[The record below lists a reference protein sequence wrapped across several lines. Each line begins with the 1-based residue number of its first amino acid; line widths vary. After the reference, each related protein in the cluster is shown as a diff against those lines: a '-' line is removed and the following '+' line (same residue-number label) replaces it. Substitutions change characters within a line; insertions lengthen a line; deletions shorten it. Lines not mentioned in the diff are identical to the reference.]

1 MYSILFNFILFVHNK
16 EDISINQELEKEV
29 KQLTDSLINERNH
42 KKNNNSI
49 SQYLLK
55 ITKKIIIH
63 SKIFLT
69 RKLENYFRD
78 NRKGMEMI
86 VFFDNKLEYFDY
98 EFFNSKNLLR

>member
-1 MYSILFNFILFVHNK
+1 MFIYLLFIINK

-55 ITKKIIIH
+55 ITKKLSYIP
-63 SKIFLT
+63 KIFFFIEDDNFYEF
-69 RKLENYFRD
+69 LENNNNNNNEKKKSR
-78 NRKGMEMI
+78 
-86 VFFDNKLEYFDY
+86 
-98 EFFNSKNLLR
+98 